1 MGEAKRYRLV
11 SKPKI
16 GFFIFLPPDEDDRMA
31 QGGLKVKA
39 KNKAA
44 AKVKSSKANKV
55 SKVNRNKVIKPKKVK
70 AQEAAKVKKA
80 IANKINS
87 SIETELAAKA
97 KQCEEGKEFKL
108 VQPGSSNKKN
118 KKKKK

>member
-1 MGEAKRYRLV
+1 
-11 SKPKI
+11 
-16 GFFIFLPPDEDDRMA
+16 MA

-39 KNKAA
+39 KNKSA
-44 AKVKSSKANKV
+44 AKAKSTKAGKV
-55 SKVNRNKVIKPKKVK
+55 SKVNRNKVIAPKKVK

-80 IANKINS
+80 IANRYVIGLETNIQVLQCVQIRNRINS

-108 VQPGSSNKKN
+108 VQVGISHQMETE
-118 KKKKK
+118 